1 MRRSASAAAS
11 EAGGRTG
18 EVAGGATG
26 ETATAGGG
34 DAGGVACSGEVE
46 VLMTLEP
53 AHFRGHRVPFALN
66 RRDGAIGVRRRF
78 RGKRQDRR
86 RCGRRTGET
95 ATAGGGDARGVA
107 GSGEVK
113 SR

>member
-1 MRRSASAAAS
+1 
-11 EAGGRTG
+11 
-18 EVAGGATG
+18 
-26 ETATAGGG
+26 
-34 DAGGVACSGEVE
+34 
-46 VLMTLEP
+46 MTLEP
-53 AHFRGHRVPFALN
+53 AHFRGRCVPFALN

-86 RCGRRTGET
+86 SCGRRTGET

-107 GSGEVK
+107 GSGEVE